1 MAISSLTPVAP
12 GSSVSEATPAA
23 PVLPAGG
30 VTDAQTKFSG
40 PAQFLGRLQDL
51 MKSDPTQ
58 AKQVLGNIA
67 GKLRDQARQ
76 DGADP
81 VKLNSLADRFQ
92 RAADSGDLG
101 ALQPGAGPHMTHSRQ
116 AHMMNHRA
124 QAAYGATDND
134 PMQSVLDNL
143 SGTAGLTAK

>member
-1 MAISSLTPVAP
+1 MAISSVTPVTP
-12 GSSVSEATPAA
+12 GSTVSEASAPAPVVPAA
-23 PVLPAGG
+23 G
-30 VTDAQTKFSG
+30 VTDAQTRFSG
-40 PAQFLGRLQDL
+40 PAQFLGRLQEL

-67 GKLRDQARQ
+67 NKLRDQAKQ
-76 DGADP
+76 SGADP
-81 VKLNSLADRFQ
+81 VKLNGLADRFQ

-101 ALQPGAGPHMTHSRQ
+101 ALQPGAGPHMGHPRH

-124 QAAYGATDND
+124 QAAYSATDPD
-134 PMQSVLDNL
+134 PIQSVLDNL

>member
-1 MAISSLTPVAP
+1 MAISSVTPVTP
-12 GSSVSEATPAA
+12 GSAISEATPAA
-23 PVLPAGG
+23 PVAPTAG

-67 GKLRDQARQ
+67 NKLRDQAKQ
-76 DGADP
+76 DGSDP
-81 VKLNSLADRFQ
+81 AKLNGLADRFQ

-101 ALQPGAGPHMTHSRQ
+101 AIQPGAGPHAGIPRH
-116 AHMMNHRA
+116 AHMMNHKA
-124 QAAYGATDND
+124 QSAYNSTDTD

-143 SGTAGLTAK
+143 SGTAGLTVK

>member
-1 MAISSLTPVAP
+1 MAISSLTPVTP

-23 PVLPAGG
+23 PVVPASG
-30 VTDAQTKFSG
+30 VTDAQAKFSG

-67 GKLRDQARQ
+67 HKLRDQAKQ

-101 ALQPGAGPHMTHSRQ
+101 ALQPGAGPHVSHSRHAQ
-116 AHMMNHRA
+116 MMNHRH
-124 QAAYGATDND
+124 QAAYSATDTD
-134 PMQSVLDNL
+134 PMQAVLDNF
-143 SGTAGLTAK
+143 SGAAGLTVK